1 MSIVGVG
8 LIAGVIGLLLLGVNR
23 TATTLGSKAW
33 PTVEGE
39 IIASA
44 YRSLDDD
51 VQFRYRYSVHGTS
64 HEQTAMFLGGRW
76 YPGRGESRPGYF
88 KRMLKEYP
96 VGRTVTV
103 HYNPADPEQTYLLFD
118 SMVSGIIPLVL
129 AGMLF
134 LIAMMV
140 FTLG

>member
-1 MSIVGVG
+1 MIIVGVA
-8 LIAGVIGLLLLGVNR
+8 IVVGVIALLLLGVNR
-23 TATTLGSKAW
+23 TAVTLGSKSW

-44 YRSLDDD
+44 YRPQDDD
-51 VQFRYRYSVHGTS
+51 VQFRYRYSVHGTTR
-64 HEQTAMFLGGRW
+64 EQTAMFLGGRW
-76 YPGRGESRPGYF
+76 YPGRGEARPQYF

-103 HYNPADPEQTYLLFD
+103 HYNPEDPDQTYLLFD
-118 SMVSGIIPLVL
+118 DMVSGIIPLVL

-134 LIAMMV
+134 LIGIMILA
-140 FTLG
+140 LS